1 MTPQADLFR
10 IESRLKG
17 INAFAPIL
25 RTEKAQ
31 VESKA
36 CCGWVKGEV
45 VAHMYCDE
53 FVPLE
58 TEAVSTFMPPGMVA
72 PYQVKLDSG
81 ELIWAP
87 EDVNN
92 LIRKA

>member
-1 MTPQADLFR
+1 
-10 IESRLKG
+10 
-17 INAFAPIL
+17 
-25 RTEKAQ
+25 
-31 VESKA
+31 
-36 CCGWVKGEV
+36 
-45 VAHMYCDE
+45 
-53 FVPLE
+53 
-58 TEAVSTFMPPGMVA
+58 MVA